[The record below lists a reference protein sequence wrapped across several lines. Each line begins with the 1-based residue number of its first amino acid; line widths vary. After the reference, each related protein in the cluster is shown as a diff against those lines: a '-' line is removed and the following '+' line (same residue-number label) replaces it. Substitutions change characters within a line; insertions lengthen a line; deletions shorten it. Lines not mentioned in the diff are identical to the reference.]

1 MMREVVI
8 THEPVELYKIL
19 KFESLVDSGGQAK
32 TVIAEGLVLV
42 NGAVET
48 RKRRKILSGD
58 VIRFAGEELQVRLG

>member
-1 MMREVVI
+1 MREVVI

-32 TVIAEGLVLV
+32 TVIADGLVLV

-48 RKRRKILSGD
+48 RKRRKILNGD
-58 VIRFAGEELQVRLG
+58 VIRFAGEELTIRLG

>member
-32 TVIAEGLVLV
+32 TVIADGLVLV

-48 RKRRKILSGD
+48 RKRRKILNGD
-58 VIRFAGEELQVRLG
+58 VIMFAGEELTIRLG